1 MRAVQRFLTVAAL
14 AWVMTPALARAD
26 EATASEPTPAR
37 ARLVLAESTLRA
49 ESASAHRGRVLGGV
63 LGIGL
68 GGATAGVA
76 TVLLAREVT
85 PGAAILAVQGG
96 VVVVGGV
103 YGLLRPDPFEE
114 LDTMLSRSEA
124 RGLPSAATV
133 EALEQRWY
141 ELAVSERRSRL
152 VQGTASSVFGGG
164 LLMAGAIVAASP
176 REMDPTT
183 RGLYTRT
190 LVGSGIA
197 LFGAGLAKLLVPS
210 GVERGYSAFT
220 GTARGPSYRVAALPG
235 TGLTFVARF

>member
-26 EATASEPTPAR
+26 EATASELTPAR

-49 ESASAHRGRVLGGV
+49 ESASAHRGRVLG
-63 LGIGL
+63 IGL

-76 TVLLAREVT
+76 TVLFAREVT
-85 PGAAILAVQGG
+85 PGAALLAVQGG

-235 TGLTFVARF
+235 TGLSFVARF